1 MPLQEVLTAI
11 STAISTVGFP
21 IAACVALFWFNY
33 KQTEL
38 HREETQK
45 LSETINNNTVA
56 LTKLSEKIQHLE
68 EVKNNG

>member
-1 MPLQEVLTAI
+1 MPLQEVL
-11 STAISTVGFP
+11 TAISTVGFP
-21 IAACVALFWFNY
+21 IAACIALFWFNY
-33 KQTEL
+33 KQTEF

-68 EVKNNG
+68 EVKNDG

>member
-1 MPLQEVLTAI
+1 MPLQEVL
-11 STAISTVGFP
+11 TAISTVGFP
-21 IAACVALFWFNY
+21 IAACIALFWFNY

-45 LSETINNNTVA
+45 LSETINNNTIA

-68 EVKNNG
+68 EVKKDG